1 VSPSRAYLGLLWTG
15 LRLRWPIDNEVHTG
29 LRCQCSPDHNDCN
42 GDKAAGPLPGKHM
55 AEGDDRLPLGLKAS
69 EFRPH
74 TQGGFLVLAIHDNAA
89 N

>member
-1 VSPSRAYLGLLWTG
+1 VWCDDPLNPT
-15 LRLRWPIDNEVHTG
+15 
-29 LRCQCSPDHNDCN
+29 
-42 GDKAAGPLPGKHM
+42 DKAAGPLPGKHM